1 MVAAIQ
7 GKEPRRIHVELGDG
21 SRASFRLAD
30 FSKLLGSATGRF
42 QRFVEGGATGS
53 VAEPCAACTLCPWR
67 DHCGSQWEAED
78 HLSLIAGM
86 SRPQAQKL
94 RDAGIATIASIA
106 ALPDEARV
114 PRVAPAPVAK
124 PHRPAAL
131 QLARRSGRAPVAE
144 PLLPAEARK

>member
-78 HLSLIAGM
+78 HLSPIAGM
-86 SRPQAQKL
+86 SRPQAQTL
-94 RDAGIATIASIA
+94 RSAGIASNSPPTE
-106 ALPDEARV
+106 L
-114 PRVAPAPVAK
+114 
-124 PHRPAAL
+124 PAATRL
-131 QLARRSGRAPVAE
+131 PSAQPATVAH
-144 PLLPAEARK
+144 LPP